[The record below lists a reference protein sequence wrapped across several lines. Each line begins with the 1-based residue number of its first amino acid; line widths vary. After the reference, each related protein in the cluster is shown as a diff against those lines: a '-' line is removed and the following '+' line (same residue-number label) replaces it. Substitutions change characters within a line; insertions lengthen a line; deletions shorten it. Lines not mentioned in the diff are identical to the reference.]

1 MFDKKVFLYMKKIS
15 ILLVFASLYVCLFLS
30 CTDKTASALNDL
42 ENFTE
47 ELSDQCRNYTQED
60 WDISESQYNMICEEL
75 DNYDYTDEELVKIG
89 KLKGR
94 CTTIFAAKVVNDVKE
109 SIHRFGKEAEG
120 FFEGVSDEIN
130 KNKQEN

>member
-1 MFDKKVFLYMKKIS
+1 MKKING
-15 ILLVFASLYVCLFLS
+15 ILVLASLCVCTFLS
-30 CTDKTASALNDL
+30 CTDETVSALNDL
-42 ENFTE
+42 ESFTE

-60 WDISESQYNMICEEL
+60 WDIAESQYNMICEEL

-130 KNKQEN
+130 KNNQEN

>member
-1 MFDKKVFLYMKKIS
+1 MKVKND
-15 ILLVFASLYVCLFLS
+15 ILVIASLCVCVFLS

-42 ENFTE
+42 ESFTE
-47 ELSDQCRNYTQED
+47 ELSAHYKNYTQED
-60 WDISESQYNMICEEL
+60 WDIAENQFDMICEEL

-94 CTTIFAAKVVNDVKE
+94 CTAIFAAKVVHDVKE

-120 FFEGVSDEIN
+120 FLEGISDEVN
-130 KNKQEN
+130 KNNQDN